1 MTTTSVYLEDT
12 KVNRNILNMFL
23 LLKLRNC
30 IFDIPRP
37 IGLGPGPGLTGTVNG
52 IQMYILLRFLMRDN
66 SQQLLFF

>member
-12 KVNRNILNMFL
+12 YVNRNILNMFL

-37 IGLGPGPGLTGTVNG
+37 VGLGPGLGLTGTVNG
-52 IQMYILLRFLMRDN
+52 IQV
-66 SQQLLFF
+66 